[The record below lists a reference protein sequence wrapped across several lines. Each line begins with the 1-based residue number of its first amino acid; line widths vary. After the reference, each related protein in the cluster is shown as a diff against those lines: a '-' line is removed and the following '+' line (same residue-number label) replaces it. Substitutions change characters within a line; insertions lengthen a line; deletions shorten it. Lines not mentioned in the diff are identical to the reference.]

1 MSIASLHS
9 RTMSDSAPP
18 TPSRADNSRGLL
30 LVISGPSGVGKTTI
44 VREVIRRLDAVFSVS
59 ATTRPKTVADVEG
72 RDYFFITEEEF
83 QRRIEAGD
91 FLEYAQ
97 VFGRSWYGTPKQAVN
112 EALEKGRIVLL
123 EIDVQ
128 GALQIN
134 RAMPEAFMIFV
145 EPPNED
151 ELLRR
156 LRERKREDESA
167 IARRFAES
175 KREIKVAHESDA
187 YDAFV
192 VNDQLE
198 RAVREIVELVNQQM
212 ARA

>member
-1 MSIASLHS
+1 MTTLHS
-9 RTMSDSAPP
+9 RTMPDPAAP
-18 TPSRADNSRGLL
+18 TPSRSDRSRGLL

-59 ATTRPKTVADVEG
+59 ATTRPKTDADVEG
-72 RDYFFITEEEF
+72 RDYFFISEDEF
-83 QRRIEAGD
+83 QRRIEAGE

-97 VFGRSWYGTPKQAVN
+97 VFGRSWYGTPREAVN
-112 EALEKGRIVLL
+112 EALERGRIVLL

-175 KREIKVAHESDA
+175 KREITIAHQSDA

-192 VNDQLE
+192 INDELE
-198 RAVREIVELVNQQM
+198 RAVREIVDLVNQQT